1 MGMAVATGLSRKLK
15 KVLECR
21 TESPNLVSSLKTLS
35 TLYTENTPQSRRNL
49 RYNIETC
56 GLQIN
61 LDFLHASDAA
71 QKALDLVE
79 EQVNALSDCYDKIA
93 KALES
98 CSGSTGDIIST
109 TKRLKQ
115 ELEITSLSAMD
126 NAHAFLFIQ
135 LLMCKR

>member
-35 TLYTENTPQSRRNL
+35 TLYTENTPRSRCNI

-79 EQVNALSDCYDKIA
+79 EQVNALSDCCDKIA

-98 CSGSTGDIIST
+98 CSGSTRDIIST

-115 ELEITSLSAMD
+115 ELEITSLNAMD
-126 NAHAFLFIQ
+126 NAHAFLFI
-135 LLMCKR
+135 